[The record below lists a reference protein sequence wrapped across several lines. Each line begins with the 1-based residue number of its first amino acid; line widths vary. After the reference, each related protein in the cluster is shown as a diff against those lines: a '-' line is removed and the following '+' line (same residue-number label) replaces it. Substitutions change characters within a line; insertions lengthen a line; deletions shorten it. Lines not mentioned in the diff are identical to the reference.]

1 MKYLALTGIANKV
14 IYDLRDHVLRTIEI
28 RSPHNFFTAL
38 RIKAGDMVF
47 LTNSNTQDVTIGT
60 IGIIAQVRN
69 YQIVSHKTIQSSE
82 FFYEEIEAQLARIQL
97 ETKGLG
103 RVRKIEC
110 CQLGEPTI
118 VEADRVIYYDAR

>member
-1 MKYLALTGIANKV
+1 MKYFALTGIAKGV

-38 RIKAGDMVF
+38 RIKAGDLVF
-47 LTNSNTQDVTIGT
+47 LTNSNSQDVTIGT

-69 YQIVSHKTIQSSE
+69 YQIISHKTIQSRE
-82 FFYEEIEAQLARIQL
+82 FFYEEIEVQLARIQL

-103 RVRKIEC
+103 RVRRVEC
-110 CQLGEPTI
+110 CKLGEPTI
-118 VEADRVIYYDAR
+118 VEADRVLFYEAR